1 MVQEWKT
8 RAPRAASEPLRRPR
22 RQDWLLWWPRR
33 PYRPC
38 TGFLRGHR
46 RHPQIGVYITPFGD
60 VPERTGCGLFLRA
73 EKQAVACVPERERKA
88 RIGQKTGQCSRAGKK
103 SAPRAPRS
111 PCHRSLTF
119 HDVTVRSPSEAIQ
132 VASRRG
138 TCHLRIVRTAM
149 GTAPQGKPDWPPHR
163 GRSEETSGRA
173 SIPGNRSSPRGS
185 SIRTCV
191 ELARSRSGP

>member
-73 EKQAVACVPERERKA
+73 EKQAVACVSRAESQKA
-88 RIGQKTGQCSRAGKK
+88 RPARRANRSFTILSGSCCKSEGDLPSSKLSDGDGHSPSRKTG
-103 SAPRAPRS
+103 
-111 PCHRSLTF
+111 
-119 HDVTVRSPSEAIQ
+119 
-132 VASRRG
+132 
-138 TCHLRIVRTAM
+138 
-149 GTAPQGKPDWPPHR
+149 WPPHR

-185 SIRTCV
+185 SIRTCAIWLV
-191 ELARSRSGP
+191 RSRSGP